1 MKFLQLYTSVVLLVA
16 SSGVSALDFHL
27 EKQKLKLSYEYEN
40 YVNLN
45 GSEILTPGLKAGYF
59 MKGTAEA
66 GKKLLL
72 NFDLQTGLKGN
83 LTTHFKLGDLSR
95 LTWTNRAFASA
106 TIPWKKFY
114 FGGTLYFRNKWLS
127 EVPLSVRFIDV
138 FGGEGYRE
146 ITGGL
151 QIGFVPAPRWELSGA
166 FQSSSLQFQHF
177 SLSDSRWKG
186 GQVRIAHKIKDV
198 KVNVGYRYRSIDY
211 DRPVILTSPG
221 VVSLTGALQHDR
233 FWEVGGNIEFYR
245 FVYFSGGYYYQ
256 HNSSNSPGFSYDN
269 NRVSVLIGADLR
281 RDLHLQA
288 YGILTMQNYLT
299 RESLLDIPLLLDE
312 SENSMAVSLIKS
324 LNEPSEIEMGFMR
337 FTNYSSYRALN
348 VSKNIFYAAYNY
360 RF

>member
-1 MKFLQLYTSVVLLVA
+1 MKFFLLSFCAALLGA
-16 SSGVSALDFHL
+16 SSIAASYDFQL
-27 EKQKLKLSYEYEN
+27 EKQKLKLSYEYEE
-40 YVNLN
+40 YVGLK
-45 GSEILTPGLKAGYF
+45 GTSLLTPGLKAGYF
-59 MKGTAEA
+59 LKGAAKA
-66 GKKLLL
+66 GGKLLL

-83 LTTHFKLGDLSR
+83 LKTHFDEGDLSR
-95 LTWTNRAFASA
+95 FIWTNRASATA
-106 TIPWKKFY
+106 TIPWKKLY
-114 FGGTLYFRNKWLS
+114 FGGTFYFRNKWLS
-127 EVPLSVRFIDV
+127 EVPFSLRFIDV

-151 QIGFVPAPRWELSGA
+151 QLGFVPTSNWELSGA
-166 FQSSSLQFQHF
+166 FQSSSLEYQHF

-186 GQVRIAHKIKDV
+186 AQGRISRKIKDV
-198 KVNVGYRYRSIDY
+198 KVNAGYRYRSIDY

-221 VVSLTGALQHDR
+221 LVTSSGELQHDR

-269 NRVSVLIGADLR
+269 NHVSVLVGADLR

-288 YGILTMQNYLT
+288 YGILTIQNYLT
-299 RESLLDIPLLLDE
+299 RESLPDIPLLLDE
-312 SENSMAVSLIKS
+312 SENAVAISLIKS

-337 FTNYSSYRALN
+337 FTNYSSYDALN